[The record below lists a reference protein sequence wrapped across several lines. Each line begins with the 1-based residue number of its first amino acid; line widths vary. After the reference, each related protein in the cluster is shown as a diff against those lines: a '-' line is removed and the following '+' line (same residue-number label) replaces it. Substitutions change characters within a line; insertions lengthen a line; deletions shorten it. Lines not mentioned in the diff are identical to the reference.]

1 MSVHKRQSIYSDST
15 KSWLFFAS
23 WMYICMGSV
32 LGSSVQGHSSRCTH
46 LCDNICWIPRC
57 RPCHTNLCVCAH
69 WKVREPKRVWAC
81 VWACVRVCVFH
92 VLTRY
97 FSRGSVSNASPNIDR
112 QYSAILACC
121 FGLGVVAHTK
131 KTNTD
136 THIVKR
142 SLCHRSNTEYV
153 CFIF

>member
-1 MSVHKRQSIYSDST
+1 MSY
-15 KSWLFFAS
+15 KS
-23 WMYICMGSV
+23 V
-32 LGSSVQGHSSRCTH
+32 
-46 LCDNICWIPRC
+46 
-57 RPCHTNLCVCAH
+57 
-69 WKVREPKRVWAC
+69 
-81 VWACVRVCVFH
+81 CVRALESERAKESVSVCVSMCACVCVFH

-136 THIVKR
+136 THIVNV
-142 SLCHRSNTEYV
+142 SSVIDQTLNMYV
-153 CFIF
+153 LFPRNAPSEPLKDTTTNGSFQHD